1 MKWAY
6 IYLQDNCRRQS
17 LINDIGSLN
26 SLVEIRYEVCAASLG
41 HCLKY
46 IWSCQL
52 VRAGADILLYP
63 FGLPSPLHCCVDVK
77 DSVSCK
83 LYIRITVV

>member
-26 SLVEIRYEVCAASLG
+26 SLVEIRYEVCVASLG

-46 IWSCQL
+46 I
-52 VRAGADILLYP
+52 
-63 FGLPSPLHCCVDVK
+63 
-77 DSVSCK
+77 
-83 LYIRITVV
+83 